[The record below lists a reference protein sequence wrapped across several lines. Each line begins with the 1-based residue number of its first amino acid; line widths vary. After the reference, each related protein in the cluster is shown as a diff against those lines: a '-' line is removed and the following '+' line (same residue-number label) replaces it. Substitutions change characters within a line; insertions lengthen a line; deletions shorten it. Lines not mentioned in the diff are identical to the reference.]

1 MLACSYADDE
11 YIKKMYLHTAASGH
25 VTMKHILSMKER
37 NPSSNLDSHVNYFL
51 SCNWPARTRPTAM
64 KESAI
69 NDKKP
74 FHEVM

>member
-1 MLACSYADDE
+1 
-11 YIKKMYLHTAASGH
+11 
-25 VTMKHILSMKER
+25 
-37 NPSSNLDSHVNYFL
+37 LDSHVNYFL

-74 FHEVM
+74 FHEVMEKTMFKK